1 MTSEVDKIERL
12 SKKDPKAFDRII
24 EVQPRQESERMKT
37 QAGAEIDDDGNGLAY
52 KDINVYAYYAV
63 TLLLYFLI
71 VLMGSTLPS
80 VDIVFDFL
88 GCVTVDAI
96 GFVMPAVF
104 YLKGR
109 EIYAKNIQSGEGP
122 YEVSR

>member
-1 MTSEVDKIERL
+1 MT
-12 SKKDPKAFDRII
+12 
-24 EVQPRQESERMKT
+24 T
-37 QAGAEIDDDGNGLAY
+37 QAGVEIDDEGNGLAY
-52 KDINVYAYYAV
+52 KDINAYAYYAV

-88 GCVTVDAI
+88 GCVTVDMI

-122 YEVSR
+122 YEVSREDDLYLKRSAII